1 MRIGRREFLAGAGA
15 AITGGEL
22 LGASRTQG
30 SGEMFGLIGKM
41 MTVPGQR
48 DAFVDIL
55 LQGTGGMPGC
65 LSYIVAKDPADDN
78 ALWITEVWDSKA
90 SHEASLSLPS
100 VKEAI
105 GKGRAMIA
113 GFGDRVVT
121 TPVGGVGLT
130 RSP

>member
-1 MRIGRREFLAGAGA
+1 VRIGRREFLAGAGA
-15 AITGGEL
+15 VMTGSRL
-22 LGASRTQG
+22 LAASRAQG
-30 SGEMFGLIGKM
+30 SGEMYGLIGKM

-55 LQGTGGMPGC
+55 LQGTGSMPGC

-78 ALWITEVWDSKA
+78 ALWVTEVWDSKA

>member
-15 AITGGEL
+15 AMTGSRL
-22 LGASRTQG
+22 LVASHAQG
-30 SGEMFGLIGKM
+30 SGEMYGLIGKM

-55 LQGTGGMPGC
+55 LQGTGSMPGC

-105 GKGRAMIA
+105 GKGRALIA

>member
-1 MRIGRREFLAGAGA
+1 V
-15 AITGGEL
+15 AISGGERL
-22 LGASRTQG
+22 FAVPLAQKGRD
-30 SGEMFGLIGKM
+30 MFGLIGKVT
-41 MTVPGQR
+41 TVPGQR
-48 DAFVDIL
+48 DAFIDIL

-78 ALWITEVWDSKA
+78 ALWITEVWDSQA

>member
-15 AITGGEL
+15 AITGSRL
-22 LGASRTQG
+22 LGASRAQG
-30 SGEMFGLIGKM
+30 SGEMYGLIGKM

-55 LQGTGGMPGC
+55 LNGTTQMPGC
-65 LSYIVAKDPADDN
+65 LSYVVAKDPADEN
-78 ALWITEVWDSKA
+78 ALWITEVWKDKA
-90 SHEASLSLPS
+90 SHEASLSLPG

-105 GKGRAMIA
+105 ARGRPLIA
-113 GFGDRVVT
+113 GFGDRIIT
-121 TPVGGVGLT
+121 TPIGGVGLT

>member
-15 AITGGEL
+15 AIASGRL
-22 LGASRTQG
+22 LSASRAQG
-30 SGEMFGLIGKM
+30 GREMYGLIGKM

-55 LQGTGGMPGC
+55 LQGTTAMPGC
-65 LSYIVAKDPADDN
+65 LSYVVAKDPADEN
-78 ALWITEVWDSKA
+78 ALWITEVWTDKA
-90 SHEASLSLPS
+90 SHEASLALPS